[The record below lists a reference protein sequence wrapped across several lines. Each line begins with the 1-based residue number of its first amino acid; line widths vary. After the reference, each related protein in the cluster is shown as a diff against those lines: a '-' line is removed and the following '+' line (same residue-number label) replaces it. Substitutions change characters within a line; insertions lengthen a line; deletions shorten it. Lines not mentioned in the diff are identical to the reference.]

1 MIYTRFDGVDEYEK
15 QIDFNRLSHLVKIL
29 HRIKEEYQHKQ
40 RSMKLAIVGTRNPGV
55 TYQEWEKLLLDKINP
70 DEIQMVISGGAKRIG
85 TFAKLFAARHHKP
98 YMEFAPQYDVYG
110 RYATL
115 KRNTQIV
122 KEASAV
128 IAFPSAES
136 KGTYHS
142 IKEAQRLGRRV
153 IVVNL

>member
-1 MIYTRFDGVDEYEK
+1 MKYEVFERKLEAQAGQNPVHGGVA
-15 QIDFNRLSHLVKIL
+15 
-29 HRIKEEYQHKQ
+29 IKA
-40 RSMKLAIVGTRNPGV
+40 SLNLAIVGTRNPGV

-70 DEIQMVISGGAKRIG
+70 DEIQMVISGGAKG
-85 TFAKLFAARHHKP
+85 VDTFAKLFAARHHKLC
-98 YMEFAPQYDVYG
+98 MEFAPQYNVYG

-122 KEASAV
+122 KEATTV
-128 IAFPSAES
+128 IAFPSADS

-153 IVVNL
+153 IVVNF

>member
-1 MIYTRFDGVDEYEK
+1 
-15 QIDFNRLSHLVKIL
+15 
-29 HRIKEEYQHKQ
+29 
-40 RSMKLAIVGTRNPGV
+40 MKLAIVGTRNPGV
-55 TYQEWEKLLLDKINP
+55 TYKEWEKLLLNQINP
-70 DEIQMVISGGAKRIG
+70 EEIRIVISGGAKG
-85 TFAKLFAARHHKP
+85 VDTFAKLFAARHHKL

-115 KRNTQIV
+115 KRNTLIV
-122 KEASAV
+122 REASTV

-136 KGTYHS
+136 KGTYHC

>member
-1 MIYTRFDGVDEYEK
+1 
-15 QIDFNRLSHLVKIL
+15 
-29 HRIKEEYQHKQ
+29 
-40 RSMKLAIVGTRNPGV
+40 MKLAIVGTRNPGV
-55 TYQEWEKLLLDKINP
+55 TYQKWEKLLLNQINP
-70 DEIQMVISGGAKRIG
+70 EEIQMVISGGAKG
-85 TFAKLFAARHHKP
+85 VNSFAKLFAAHHHKS
-98 YMEFAPQYDVYG
+98 YMEFAPQYNVYG

-122 KEASAV
+122 KEATTV

-153 IVVNL
+153 IVVKL